1 MRSRLKFTR
10 LSAVERGLLTR
21 VPSCVVDT
29 GMKLPGVT
37 AVHPV
42 TKESLPVYIADYVL
56 MDYGEVIGSVVCRV
70 CAVCVSCVCVCVL
83 RLNAGVCDREL

>member
-1 MRSRLKFTR
+1 MDEFAKSKRSLQEDYGKSKKGTQPS
-10 LSAVERGLLTR
+10 SAVEHGLLTR
-21 VPSCVVDT
+21 VTSCVVDT

-70 CAVCVSCVCVCVL
+70 RACVS
-83 RLNAGVCDREL
+83 